1 MAVIVSTIPLI
12 SCDVPASPRMAVVTS
27 WEASR
32 TLPMAALACAAAV
45 TPWRATSRVSR
56 AAPAVSSV
64 VRAVSPT

>member
-1 MAVIVSTIPLI
+1 MIVSTMPLI
-12 SCDVPASPRMAVVTS
+12 SCDLPARPRIAVVTS

-32 TLPMAALACAAAV
+32 TLPIAALAWAAAV

-56 AAPAVSSV
+56 AATAVSSV